1 MKYFISQPMKGKNE
15 KEIKQERE
23 QIIQEIKIQEPEA
36 EIIESYFED
45 YNPDTGCIPLKFL
58 SKSIEMLADADIA
71 YFAKGWQN
79 ARGCKIEH
87 DCAIAYD
94 IVVIEHN
101 I

>member
-1 MKYFISQPMKGKNE
+1 MKYFISQPMQGKNE
-15 KEIKQERE
+15 KEIRQERE
-23 QIIQEIKIQEPEA
+23 QIIQAIKIQEPEA

-87 DCAIAYD
+87 ECARAYD